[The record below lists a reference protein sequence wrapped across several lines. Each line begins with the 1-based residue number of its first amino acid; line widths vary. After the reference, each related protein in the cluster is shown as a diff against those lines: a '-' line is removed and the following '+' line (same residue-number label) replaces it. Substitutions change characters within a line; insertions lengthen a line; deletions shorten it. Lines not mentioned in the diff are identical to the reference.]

1 MKKIALAAALAVTAS
16 TASAGGLVEPVM
28 EPAVVEAKTSSSA
41 SGILIP
47 LLILLLVAAAASSN

>member
-1 MKKIALAAALAVTAS
+1 MKKLALAAVMAAVAS
-16 TASAGGLVEPVM
+16 NATAGGLTEPVM
-28 EPAVVEAKTSSSA
+28 EPAVVEAKAASSA